1 MTYLFTH
8 FDKVWSLLL
17 EHLKLSLIPI
27 VVALVIAIP
36 LGLAVHRSS
45 VARRIAVIVGS
56 VVFTVPSIA
65 LFIVL
70 PSLIN
75 TRILSDVNVIVA
87 LALYATALLVRS
99 IPEALDAVPVAS
111 LDAAE
116 AVGYKPW
123 ERVVKVQLP
132 LAIPVLIASI
142 RVVSVTNISMVSVG
156 SVIGFGGLGKLFTEG
171 YSRNYTGEIIAG
183 IIATVV
189 LALVIDVILV
199 ALGRVLTPWTRASR
213 PTRRLRRRAVP
224 ATTPQTTG
232 MAAEGATA

>member
-1 MTYLFTH
+1 MNYLFTH
-8 FDKVWSLLL
+8 FDKVWGLVG
-17 EHLKLSLIPI
+17 EHLKLALIPI

-36 LGLAVHRSS
+36 LGLAVHRSAT
-45 VARRIAVIVGS
+45 ARRVTVIVGS
-56 VVFTVPSIA
+56 IVFTVPSIA

-75 TRILSDVNVIVA
+75 TRILSDLNVIIA

-99 IPEALDAVPVAS
+99 VPEALDAVPAAS

-116 AVGYKPW
+116 AIGYKPW

-132 LAIPVLIASI
+132 LAIPVLVASI
-142 RVVSVTNISMVSVG
+142 RVVSVTNISLVSVG

-171 YSRNYTGEIIAG
+171 YSRNYTDEIIAG

-199 ALGRVLTPWTRASR
+199 VLGRLATPWTRSAPQSR
-213 PTRRLRRRAVP
+213 WFRRREQRVVA
-224 ATTPQTTG
+224 Q
-232 MAAEGATA
+232 GAGA

>member
-1 MTYLFTH
+1 MNYLFTH
-8 FDKVWSLLL
+8 FDKVWGLVG
-17 EHLKLSLIPI
+17 EHLKLALIPI

-36 LGLAVHRSS
+36 LGLAVHRSAT
-45 VARRIAVIVGS
+45 ARRVTVIVGS
-56 VVFTVPSIA
+56 IIFTVPSIA

-70 PSLIN
+70 PSLID
-75 TRILSDVNVIVA
+75 TRILSDLNVIVA

-99 IPEALDAVPVAS
+99 VPEALDAVPAAS

-116 AVGYKPW
+116 AIGYKPW

-132 LAIPVLIASI
+132 LAIPVLVASI
-142 RVVSVTNISMVSVG
+142 RVVSVTNISLVSVG

-171 YSRNYTGEIIAG
+171 YSRNYTDEIIAG

-199 ALGRVLTPWTRASR
+199 VLGRLATPWTRASSSSR
-213 PTRRLRRRAVP
+213 TRASSSSRFLRRREQRVVA
-224 ATTPQTTG
+224 Q
-232 MAAEGATA
+232 GAGA